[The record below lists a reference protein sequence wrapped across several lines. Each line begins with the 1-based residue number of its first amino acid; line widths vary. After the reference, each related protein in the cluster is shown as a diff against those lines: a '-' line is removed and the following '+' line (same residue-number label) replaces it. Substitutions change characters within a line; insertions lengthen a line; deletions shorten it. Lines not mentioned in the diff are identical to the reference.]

1 MFVPPPPASS
11 SSSSSSSRL
20 HHQHGRHHHGT
31 NHEGGAKNLKLKFI
45 VLGFIFT
52 VSTLYAIQY
61 RCFEE
66 ENYVY
71 SLPTNFG
78 EQVPNDA
85 NAFASNL
92 PISDEDDFGERE
104 EEGATTT
111 TSGGEEDEDEDDEK
125 EPIRRSSSSSND
137 DSVNYNLPGADASMP
152 CGGQPREMLPLERER
167 RLRRKMLGDAW
178 VRMMMKLRAGI
189 YQKTIFIET
198 RHRR

>member
-1 MFVPPPPASS
+1 
-11 SSSSSSSRL
+11 
-20 HHQHGRHHHGT
+20 
-31 NHEGGAKNLKLKFI
+31 LKLKFI

-52 VSTLYAIQY
+52 VSTLYAVQY

-66 ENYVY
+66 EEYEY
-71 SLPTNFG
+71 SLSTNFG

-137 DSVNYNLPGADASMP
+137 ESVNYNLPGADASMP
-152 CGGQPREMLPLERER
+152 CGGQPREMLPFERER
-167 RLRRKMLGDAW
+167 RLRRKMLGDAGEDDDEIES
-178 VRMMMKLRAGI
+178 RNISEDHI
-189 YQKTIFIET
+189 YRNASSSMRDSGSSDSHSSSSSSSSRTGRRRNLLHR
-198 RHRR
+198 RHRFHHG

>member
-1 MFVPPPPASS
+1 M
-11 SSSSSSSRL
+11 
-20 HHQHGRHHHGT
+20 
-31 NHEGGAKNLKLKFI
+31 KLKFI

-52 VSTLYAIQY
+52 VSTLYAVQY

-66 ENYVY
+66 EEYEY
-71 SLPTNFG
+71 SLSTNFG

-137 DSVNYNLPGADASMP
+137 ESVNYNLPGADASMP
-152 CGGQPREMLPLERER
+152 CGGQPREMLPFERER
-167 RLRRKMLGDAW
+167 RLRRKMLGDAGEDDDEIESRNISEDHFYRNASSSMRDSGST
-178 VRMMMKLRAGI
+178 VSYTHLRAH
-189 YQKTIFIET
+189 ET
-198 RHRR
+198 